1 MKSAIFISIIVL
13 TAGYSPAWSGE
24 SPKTS
29 TAAVVYSHRTLW
41 TLQETTRI
49 ALRQNPD
56 LLTALDN
63 IQAAEDVIGQSVSGY
78 LPHIEGAAGVQRSTL
93 PQPSAGSTALLGQ
106 PSPYASAALA
116 VQQTVFDFGQ
126 ALEHIRSEVSRERA
140 AKEELYAFQN
150 VVTLG
155 VEKAF
160 YDVALTKDLVAVAKR
175 AEAEF
180 RETQR
185 DTTLL
190 VDTGVRPPFDLS
202 QANVELETAKLS
214 LIKAQNSHDLAKVA
228 LLNIMGMHDRVDFEI
243 EASTQIPG
251 ISTKKMDLDWIIGQ
265 GLQLRPEMRRDTL
278 EVKAAKQALRS
289 EVASLLPSASVNGWY
304 GGFGPD
310 YPESL
315 SKAWGVGVGV
325 SWDIFD
331 GLFTPYKIGE
341 LSAQLKATKAQ
352 REKERLAIIE
362 QISNAY
368 LNLARA
374 EQELTVA
381 QEALIFAKENL
392 DLGQKRYRAGVGT
405 ILELL
410 IAEASEVNAEASNI
424 QAIYGQQIAMAS
436 LATAVNAP
444 LESLMTTR

>member
-93 PQPSAGSTALLGQ
+93 PQPSAGSTALLGE

-278 EVKAAKQALRS
+278 EVRAAKQALRS
-289 EVASLLPSASVNGWY
+289 EVASLLPSGFKSWFLIWRMKSTASQ
-304 GGFGPD
+304 
-310 YPESL
+310 
-315 SKAWGVGVGV
+315 
-325 SWDIFD
+325 
-331 GLFTPYKIGE
+331 TPVK
-341 LSAQLKATKAQ
+341 SSP
-352 REKERLAIIE
+352 AI
-362 QISNAY
+362 
-368 LNLARA
+368 
-374 EQELTVA
+374 
-381 QEALIFAKENL
+381 
-392 DLGQKRYRAGVGT
+392 
-405 ILELL
+405 
-410 IAEASEVNAEASNI
+410 
-424 QAIYGQQIAMAS
+424 AS
-436 LATAVNAP
+436 LRVDPSPMLMKTASK
-444 LESLMTTR
+444 SLRSFSTGMSLPTSLPNLTSTPKAKMRRISSKETFFAILYSAMP